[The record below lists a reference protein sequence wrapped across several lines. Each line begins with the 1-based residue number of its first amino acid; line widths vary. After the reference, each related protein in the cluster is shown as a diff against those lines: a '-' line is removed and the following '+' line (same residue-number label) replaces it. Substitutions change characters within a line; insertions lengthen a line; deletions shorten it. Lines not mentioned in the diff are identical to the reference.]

1 MAQDLASNAI
11 NGIGNAIGS
20 AFGDQNGVGG
30 AIAGSLFGTDASAQA
45 LAARNIPSLA
55 QFAFGVEMFYLG
67 WVHRGYFKS
76 MTVNES
82 ANSLGLFEYNLS
94 FVVTERR
101 GYRANNL
108 PWQKSAIDGPSGDA
122 IPRSFSNSNSQSQLN
137 NSVRDINQA
146 LIDIFR

>member
-11 NGIGNAIGS
+11 NGIGNAIGG
-20 AFGDQNGVGG
+20 AFGDQDGIGG

-45 LAARNIPSLA
+45 LAPRNIPSLA

-94 FVVTERR
+94 FIVTERR

-108 PWQKSAIDGPSGDA
+108 PWQKSAIDGPSGNG
-122 IPRSFSNSNSQSQLN
+122 IPYSFDKLK
-137 NSVRDINQA
+137 R
-146 LIDIFR
+146 